1 MEGFAAIAIFLFVL
15 FLLLGTGVWVGL
27 ALLGVAWVGME
38 LFTLRPVGD
47 AMMTTIWRSAS
58 SWTLTALPLFIW
70 MGEILFR
77 TRLSGDMFKGLSP
90 WMAGL
95 PGGLLHTNVV
105 GCTVFAAV
113 SGSSEYAGYLMAAAS
128 FLAFAHTLNRG
139 AHIRV
144 NLLLMA
150 LGERRFWGELWSL
163 VVGTAASSYLAWY
176 AVKTVYW
183 SWKLHDISQGQDVT
197 PLWIP
202 QLPMAF
208 GAVLLAV
215 CFADNLITLIATRQ
229 DNIQSDVVER
239 AAE

>member
-1 MEGFAAIAIFLFVL
+1 MMPAVRRALDAIYDGAGAMAALCLIVILCVIVL
-15 FLLLGTGVWVGL
+15 QMMARWTGTP
-27 ALLGVAWVGME
+27 
-38 LFTLRPVGD
+38 FP
-47 AMMTTIWRSAS
+47 
-58 SWTLTALPLFIW
+58 
-70 MGEILFR
+70 
-77 TRLSGDMFKGLSP
+77 
-90 WMAGL
+90 
-95 PGGLLHTNVV
+95 
-105 GCTVFAAV
+105 
-113 SGSSEYAGYLMAAAS
+113 GSSEYAGYLMAAAS
-128 FLAFAHTLNRG
+128 FLAFAYTLNRG

-144 NLLLMA
+144 NLLLTA

-215 CFADNLITLIATRQ
+215 CFADNLITLIATRR
-229 DNIQSDVVER
+229 DNIRPDVVEQ